1 MANLN
6 RKQTKWA
13 NDAANRVM
21 HKVAIPKTSP
31 PDKQTFVDGK
41 EVWFVSRLIA
51 ASDDLPVQTM
61 PITALNT
68 YNLKPDIST
77 MNTFVDHIKRVLAAD
92 LKYPII
98 LDDEGYVM
106 DGRHRI
112 AKALL
117 HGKTT
122 IDFVRFEET
131 PYRDY
136 ETGEGS

>member
-1 MANLN
+1 MSKLC
-6 RKQTKWA
+6 REQKKWA
-13 NDAANRVM
+13 NDAA
-21 HKVAIPKTSP
+21 HKVLIRKTSP
-31 PDKQTFVDGK
+31 VEKQTFTDGK
-41 EVWFVSRLIA
+41 QHWFITRLINSA
-51 ASDDLPVQTM
+51 KDLPVQSM

-68 YNLKPDIST
+68 YNLKPNISN
-77 MNTFVDHIKRVLAAD
+77 MNAFVDHIKRVLKAD
-92 LKYPII
+92 LSCPII
-98 LDDEGYVM
+98 LDEEGYVM

-136 ETGEGS
+136 EDEENL